1 MLQIRRS
8 GAGAGAGGAPRTAAS
23 ARAASAQA
31 SVPRARANATASSS
45 RRASADDDQAP
56 LPPLPPSRP
65 QSRPQSSAGHEA
77 DPSTHLMT
85 DLAKAA
91 MSSAV
96 AAVIS
101 AAPAHGAAA
110 AAVVAAL
117 PPPPTADALVTPFS
131 AVGRE
136 LMIEGALHVSGPQL
150 GSCLQRFGSSLQKA
164 VAEPA
169 PTLSSPARHGSLGGL
184 SSPRQR
190 SLAQEE
196 AVCLATPTEPAP
208 VREQRLPTLPRM
220 PTVANNTSSTN
231 SALAEQI
238 FIWRSASDSAEGAL
252 ANGGGGPAASASSS
266 PIAAAVR
273 RLSRR
278 AGLSASGARA
288 LLEEA
293 VGAGASYD
301 AADDEAELVACRRTV
316 ASIAARVGA
325 AHATRRERRR
335 LVVRARL
342 AARGLLTGLVPAGG
356 GAGGGSGG
364 GGDASA

>member
-1 MLQIRRS
+1 
-8 GAGAGAGGAPRTAAS
+8 
-23 ARAASAQA
+23 
-31 SVPRARANATASSS
+31 
-45 RRASADDDQAP
+45 
-56 LPPLPPSRP
+56 
-65 QSRPQSSAGHEA
+65 
-77 DPSTHLMT
+77 MT

-91 MSSAV
+91 LSSAV

-110 AAVVAAL
+110 VVAAL
-117 PPPPTADALVTPFS
+117 PPLPPPTADALVTPFS
-131 AVGRE
+131 ALGRE

-169 PTLSSPARHGSLGGL
+169 PTLSSPARHGSLGGGGL

-220 PTVANNTSSTN
+220 PTVANNNTGGTN

-252 ANGGGGPAASASSS
+252 ANGGGGPGGPASASS

-301 AADDEAELVACRRTV
+301 AADDEAEIVACRRTV

-342 AARGLLTGLVPAGG
+342 AARGLLTGFVAGG
-356 GAGGGSGG
+356 GPGGGSGSGG
-364 GGDASA
+364 GGDAAA